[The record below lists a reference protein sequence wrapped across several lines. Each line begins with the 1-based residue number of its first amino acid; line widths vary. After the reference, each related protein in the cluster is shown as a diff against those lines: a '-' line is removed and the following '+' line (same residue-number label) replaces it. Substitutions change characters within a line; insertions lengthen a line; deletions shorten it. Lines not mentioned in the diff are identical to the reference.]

1 MDQKKTGVYLRQL
14 RKEKGLT
21 QEQLAEKFF
30 VSSRTVSRWETGS
43 NLPDVGLLVELADFY
58 EVDVREI
65 IDGERKE
72 KVPALEARETLLKVA
87 EYATEG
93 EKQTQSKVLYV
104 ALGIAVAQ
112 FICAILFSS
121 EATGLLYG
129 IVPADVCYNI
139 MGVVYGLA
147 LLLLICYLRVLPFR
161 EKPSREP
168 KQAVRAKVM
177 SKEVKSGTHS
187 SGRSQM
193 GYSFAVKF
201 RTESGQTLELF
212 AYETEF
218 GGLQEGMEGIL
229 TYQGR
234 YFSDFQQNGSL

>member
-14 RKEKGLT
+14 RKEEGLT

-93 EKQTQSKVLYV
+93 EKQNQSKVLCA
-104 ALGIAVAQ
+104 ALGIAVALL
-112 FICAILFSS
+112 ICNILFST
-121 EATGLLYG
+121 EATGVLYG
-129 IVPADVCYNI
+129 IIPPDVCYHI
-139 MGVVYGLA
+139 IAVGYGLA
-147 LLLLICYLRVLPFR
+147 LFLLIYYLRILPFR

-168 KQAVRAKVM
+168 KQVVRARVI
-177 SKEVKSGTHS
+177 SKEVKAGTHS

-193 GYSFAVKF
+193 GYSFVVKF
-201 RTESGQTLELF
+201 QTEDGLTLELF
-212 AYETEF
+212 AYEIEF

-234 YFSDFQQNGSL
+234 YFVDFQPNGSR